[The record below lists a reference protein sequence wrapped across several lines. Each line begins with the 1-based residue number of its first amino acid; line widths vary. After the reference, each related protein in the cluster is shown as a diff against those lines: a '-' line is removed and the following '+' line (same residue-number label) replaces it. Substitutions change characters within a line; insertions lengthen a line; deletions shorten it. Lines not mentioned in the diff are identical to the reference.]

1 MKRTDKRGG
10 AGMDGSISVQD
21 LVKTY
26 KGDVK
31 AVQGVSFEV
40 AEGEFFAFLGPNG
53 AGKST
58 TVQILTTLVKPTTG
72 SIRIGGVD
80 VGEEPERVRWN
91 IGVALQE
98 TGIDPVLTGR
108 ELIEMQ
114 ARLFGFTK
122 KEAKIR
128 AVELLAL
135 VDLNDAADRPCGK
148 YSGGMRRRLDLA
160 LTLVHK
166 PKILFLDEPTT
177 GLDPSN
183 RKAIWKEIKR
193 LNKEEGTTI
202 FLTTQYLE
210 EADQLADRIS
220 IINQGKIVASGSAEE
235 LKRTLGFDAI
245 QLLFELDEEAERA
258 GQILV
263 DLGENI
269 ERSKNEVT
277 LYTENG
283 TKLLSDLVRKL
294 DEHNLSPKTLNVKPP
309 SLDDVFINVTNE
321 QKERA

>member
-1 MKRTDKRGG
+1 
-10 AGMDGSISVQD
+10 MDGSILVHD

-40 AEGEFFAFLGPNG
+40 GEGEFFAFLGPNG

-58 TVQILTTLVKPTTG
+58 TVQILTTLVKATSGT
-72 SIRIGGVD
+72 IQIGGVN
-80 VGEEPERVRWN
+80 VSEQPENVRWN

-98 TGIDPVLTGR
+98 TGIDPVLRGR

-122 KEAKIR
+122 KEAKER
-128 AVELLAL
+128 AAELLTL

-220 IINQGKIVASGSAEE
+220 IINEGKIVASGSAEE

-245 QLLFELDEEAERA
+245 QLVFHEPEEAERA
-258 GQILV
+258 SEVLRDI
-263 DLGENI
+263 GENM
-269 ERSKNEVT
+269 ERSREEVT
-277 LYTENG
+277 VYTENG
-283 TKLLSDLVRKL
+283 TQILSELVRML
-294 DEHNLSPKTLNVKPP
+294 DEYDLTPKTLNVKPP

-321 QKERA
+321 QKEKERA

>member
-1 MKRTDKRGG
+1 
-10 AGMDGSISVQD
+10 MDGSISVHE

-80 VGEEPERVRWN
+80 VGGEPERVRWN

-114 ARLFGFTK
+114 ARLFGFSK
-122 KEAKIR
+122 KEAKTR
-128 AVELLAL
+128 AVELLTL

-183 RKAIWKEIKR
+183 RKAIWKEIRR

-245 QLLFELDEEAERA
+245 QLVFDEVDEAERA
-258 GQILV
+258 SETLV
-263 DLGENI
+263 DLAENI
-269 ERSKNEVT
+269 ERSKEEIT
-277 LYTENG
+277 LYTKNG
-283 TKLLSDLVRKL
+283 TQLLSELVRKL

>member
-1 MKRTDKRGG
+1 
-10 AGMDGSISVQD
+10 MDGSILVHD

-58 TVQILTTLVKPTTG
+58 TVQILTTLVKPTSGT
-72 SIRIGGVD
+72 IQIGGVN
-80 VGEEPERVRWN
+80 VSEQPENVRWN

-114 ARLFGFTK
+114 ARLFGFPK
-122 KEAKIR
+122 KEAKER
-128 AVELLAL
+128 AAELLTL

-220 IINQGKIVASGSAEE
+220 IINEGKIVASGSAEE

-245 QLLFELDEEAERA
+245 QLVFHEPEEAERA
-258 GQILV
+258 SEVLHNI
-263 DLGENI
+263 GENL
-269 ERSKNEVT
+269 ERSREEVT
-277 LYTENG
+277 VYTENG
-283 TKLLSDLVRKL
+283 TQILSELVRML
-294 DEHNLSPKTLNVKPP
+294 DEHHLTPKTLNVKPP

-321 QKERA
+321 QKEKERA

>member
-1 MKRTDKRGG
+1 
-10 AGMDGSISVQD
+10 MDGSILVHD

-58 TVQILTTLVKPTTG
+58 TVQILTTLVKPTSGT
-72 SIRIGGVD
+72 IQIGGVN
-80 VGEEPERVRWN
+80 VSEQPENVRWN

-98 TGIDPVLTGR
+98 TGIDPVLRGR

-122 KEAKIR
+122 KEAKER
-128 AVELLAL
+128 AAELLTL

-220 IINQGKIVASGSAEE
+220 IINEGKIVASGSAEE

-245 QLLFELDEEAERA
+245 QLVFHEPEEAERA
-258 GQILV
+258 SKVLRDI
-263 DLGENI
+263 GENL
-269 ERSKNEVT
+269 ERSREEVT
-277 LYTENG
+277 VYTENG
-283 TKLLSDLVRKL
+283 TQVLSELVRML
-294 DEHNLSPKTLNVKPP
+294 DEHHLTPKTLNVKPP

-321 QKERA
+321 QKEKERA

>member
-1 MKRTDKRGG
+1 
-10 AGMDGSISVQD
+10 MDGSISVHE

-58 TVQILTTLVKPTTG
+58 TVQILTTLVKPTSG
-72 SIRIGGVD
+72 SIKIGGVD
-80 VGEEPERVRWN
+80 VSQEPERVRWN

-114 ARLFGFTK
+114 ARLFGFSK
-122 KEAKIR
+122 KEAKTR
-128 AVELLAL
+128 AVELLTL
-135 VDLNDAADRPCGK
+135 VDLNDAADRACGK

-160 LTLVHK
+160 LTLVHN

-220 IINQGKIVASGSAEE
+220 IINQGEIVASGSAEE
-235 LKRTLGFDAI
+235 LKRSLGFDAI
-245 QLLFELDEEAERA
+245 QLVFDDSVEAERA
-258 GQILV
+258 SEVLADV
-263 DLGENI
+263 GENM
-269 ERSKNEVT
+269 ERSREEVT
-277 LYTENG
+277 IYTESG
-283 TKLLSDLVRKL
+283 TQLLSELVRKL
-294 DEHNLSPKTLNVKPP
+294 DEHNLSPRTLKCKA
-309 SLDDVFINVTNE
+309 SFT
-321 QKERA
+321 R

>member
-1 MKRTDKRGG
+1 
-10 AGMDGSISVQD
+10 MDGSIRVRD
-21 LVKTY
+21 LIKTY

-40 AEGEFFAFLGPNG
+40 EEGEFFAFLGPNG

-58 TVQILTTLVKPTTG
+58 TVQILTTLVKPTEG
-72 SIRIGGVD
+72 DIYIGGINVKED
-80 VGEEPERVRWN
+80 PESVRRN

-98 TGIDPVLTGR
+98 TGIDSVLTGR

-114 ARLFGFTK
+114 ARLFGFSK
-122 KEAKIR
+122 KEAKAR
-128 AVELLAL
+128 AVELLKL
-135 VDLNDAADRPCGK
+135 VDLTEDADRASGK

-160 LTLVHK
+160 MTLVHE

-177 GLDPSN
+177 GLDPMN

-220 IINQGKIVASGSAEE
+220 IINQGKIVAAGSAEE
-235 LKRTLGFDAI
+235 LKRTLGFEAV
-245 QLLFELDEEAERA
+245 QLVFENLEEANHA
-258 GQILV
+258 SSVLYG
-263 DLGENI
+263 LGENT
-269 ERSKNEVT
+269 EHSKEEIT
-277 LYTENG
+277 IYTPNG
-283 TKLLSDLVRKL
+283 TKLLPELVRKL
-294 DEHNLSPKTLNVKPP
+294 DEQSLTPKTLNVKPP

-321 QKERA
+321 QKERV

>member
-1 MKRTDKRGG
+1 
-10 AGMDGSISVQD
+10 MDGSILVHD

-40 AEGEFFAFLGPNG
+40 GEGEFFAFLGPNG

-58 TVQILTTLVKPTTG
+58 TVQILTTLVKPTSGT
-72 SIRIGGVD
+72 IQIGGVN
-80 VGEEPERVRWN
+80 VSEQPENVRWN

-98 TGIDPVLTGR
+98 TGIDPVLRGR

-122 KEAKIR
+122 KEAKER
-128 AVELLAL
+128 AAELLTL

-220 IINQGKIVASGSAEE
+220 IINEGKIVASGSAEE

-245 QLLFELDEEAERA
+245 QLVFHEPEEAERA
-258 GQILV
+258 SEVLRDI
-263 DLGENI
+263 GENM
-269 ERSKNEVT
+269 ERSREEVT
-277 LYTENG
+277 VYTENG
-283 TKLLSDLVRKL
+283 TQILSELVRML
-294 DEHNLSPKTLNVKPP
+294 DEHHLIPKTLNVKPP

-321 QKERA
+321 QKEKERA

>member
-1 MKRTDKRGG
+1 
-10 AGMDGSISVQD
+10 MDGSIRVHN

-40 AEGEFFAFLGPNG
+40 EEGEFFAFLGPNG

-58 TVQILTTLVKPTTG
+58 TVQILTTLVKPTEG
-72 SIRIGGVD
+72 EILVGGINVK
-80 VGEEPERVRWN
+80 ENPESVRRN

-98 TGIDPVLTGR
+98 TGIDSVLTGR

-114 ARLFGFTK
+114 ARLFGFSK
-122 KEAKIR
+122 KEAKAR
-128 AVELLAL
+128 AVELLRL
-135 VDLNDAADRPCGK
+135 VDLPDDADRPSGK

-160 LTLVHK
+160 MTLVHN

-177 GLDPSN
+177 GLDPMN

-220 IINQGKIVASGSAEE
+220 IINQGRIVAAGSVEE

-245 QLLFELDEEAERA
+245 QLTFESIEEAEHA
-258 GQILV
+258 SKVLYGI
-263 DLGENI
+263 GENI
-269 ERSKNEVT
+269 EHSKEEVT
-277 LYTENG
+277 IYTENG
-283 TKLLSDLVRKL
+283 TKLLSELVRNL
-294 DEHNLSPKTLNVKPP
+294 DEQALSPKTINVKPP
-309 SLDDVFINVTNE
+309 TLDDVFINVTNE
-321 QKERA
+321 EKERV

>member
-1 MKRTDKRGG
+1 
-10 AGMDGSISVQD
+10 MDGSISVHE

-40 AEGEFFAFLGPNG
+40 GEGEFFAFLGPNG

-72 SIRIGGVD
+72 TIRIGGVD
-80 VGEEPERVRWN
+80 VGKEPERVRWN

-114 ARLFGFTK
+114 ARLFGFSK
-122 KEAKIR
+122 KEAKTR
-128 AVELLAL
+128 ADELLTL

-183 RKAIWKEIKR
+183 RQAIWKEIKR
-193 LNKEEGTTI
+193 LNREEGTTI

-245 QLLFELDEEAERA
+245 QLVFELDEEAERA
-258 GQILV
+258 SQILTG
-263 DLGENI
+263 LGENI
-269 ERSKNEVT
+269 ERSKDEVT

-283 TKLLSDLVRKL
+283 TQLLSELVRKL
-294 DEHNLSPKTLNVKPP
+294 DENNLSPKTLNVKPP

>member
-1 MKRTDKRGG
+1 
-10 AGMDGSISVQD
+10 MDGSISVHE

-40 AEGEFFAFLGPNG
+40 GEGEFFAFLGPNG

-72 SIRIGGVD
+72 TIRIGGVD

-122 KEAKIR
+122 KEAKTR
-128 AVELLAL
+128 ADELLTL

-183 RKAIWKEIKR
+183 RQAIWKEIKR
-193 LNKEEGTTI
+193 LNREEGTTI

-245 QLLFELDEEAERA
+245 QLVFEADEEAERA
-258 GQILV
+258 SKVLA

-269 ERSKNEVT
+269 ECSKDEVT

-283 TKLLSDLVRKL
+283 TQLLSELVRKL
-294 DEHNLSPKTLNVKPP
+294 DENNLSPKKLNVKPP

>member
-1 MKRTDKRGG
+1 
-10 AGMDGSISVQD
+10 MDGSILVHD

-58 TVQILTTLVKPTTG
+58 TVQILTTLVKPTSGT
-72 SIRIGGVD
+72 IQIGGVD
-80 VGEEPERVRWN
+80 VSEQPENVRWN

-98 TGIDPVLTGR
+98 TGIDPVLRGR

-122 KEAKIR
+122 KEAKER
-128 AVELLAL
+128 AAELLTL

-220 IINQGKIVASGSAEE
+220 IINEGKIVASGSAEE

-245 QLLFELDEEAERA
+245 QLVFHEREEAERA
-258 GQILV
+258 SEVLRDI
-263 DLGENI
+263 GENI
-269 ERSKNEVT
+269 ERSREEVT
-277 LYTENG
+277 VYTENG
-283 TKLLSDLVRKL
+283 TQILSELVRML
-294 DEHNLSPKTLNVKPP
+294 DEHHLIPKTLNVKPP

-321 QKERA
+321 QKEKERA

>member
-1 MKRTDKRGG
+1 
-10 AGMDGSISVQD
+10 MDGSISVHE

-58 TVQILTTLVKPTTG
+58 TVQILTTLVKPTSG
-72 SIRIGGVD
+72 SIKIGGVE
-80 VGEEPERVRWN
+80 VSKEPERVRWN

-114 ARLFGFTK
+114 ARLFGFSK
-122 KEAKIR
+122 KEAKTR
-128 AVELLAL
+128 AVELLTL
-135 VDLNDAADRPCGK
+135 VDLNDAADRACGK

-220 IINQGKIVASGSAEE
+220 IINQGEIVASGSAEE
-235 LKRTLGFDAI
+235 LKRSLGFDAI
-245 QLLFELDEEAERA
+245 QLVFDDPVEAERA
-258 GQILV
+258 SKVLV
-263 DLGENI
+263 DVGENI
-269 ERSKNEVT
+269 ERSREEVT
-277 LYTENG
+277 IYTENG
-283 TKLLSDLVRKL
+283 TQLLSELVRKL
-294 DEHNLSPKTLNVKPP
+294 DEHNLSPRTLNVKPP

>member
-1 MKRTDKRGG
+1 
-10 AGMDGSISVQD
+10 MDGSIKVNE

-26 KGDVK
+26 KGEVK

-40 AEGEFFAFLGPNG
+40 KEGEFFAFLGPNG

-58 TVQILTTLVKPTTG
+58 TVQILTTLVKPTEG
-72 SIRIGGVD
+72 EILVGGINVK
-80 VGEEPERVRWN
+80 ENPESVRRN

-98 TGIDPVLTGR
+98 TGIDSVLTGR

-114 ARLFGFTK
+114 ARLFGFSK
-122 KEAKIR
+122 KEAKAR
-128 AVELLAL
+128 AVELLNL
-135 VDLNDAADRPCGK
+135 VDLTGDADRPSGK

-160 LTLVHK
+160 MTLVHN

-177 GLDPSN
+177 GLDPMN
-183 RKAIWKEIKR
+183 RQAIWKEIKR

-220 IINQGKIVASGSAEE
+220 IINEGKIVASGSAEE

-245 QLLFELDEEAERA
+245 QLTFENLEEADHA
-258 GQILV
+258 SKVLDG
-263 DLGENI
+263 LGENI
-269 ERSKNEVT
+269 EQTKHEVT
-277 LYTENG
+277 IYTENG
-283 TKLLSDLVRKL
+283 TKLLSELVRNL
-294 DEHNLSPKTLNVKPP
+294 DEENLSPKTLNVKPP
-309 SLDDVFINVTNE
+309 SLDDVFINVTHKK
-321 QKERA
+321 KERV